1 MTEKQRQK
9 AGARGN
15 MADIRQML
23 EEMYGDFNAR
33 RMEAVLARMIPE
45 VEWPNGW
52 EGGYVNG
59 HAGVRDY
66 WTRQW
71 AVLDP
76 RVEPINIV
84 EDERGRYVV
93 EVHQVVRDREGKL
106 LVDQVVHHAYSL
118 RDGLIERMDIE

>member
-1 MTEKQRQK
+1 MS
-9 AGARGN
+9 
-15 MADIRQML
+15 DIRQML
-23 EEMYGDFNAR
+23 NEMYRDFNAR
-33 RMEAVLARMIPE
+33 RMDQVLARMVPG

-52 EGGYVNG
+52 EGGYVHG

-76 RVEPINIV
+76 KVEPMNIV
-84 EDERGRYVV
+84 EDDRGRYVV

-106 LVDQVVHHAYSL
+106 LADQVVHHIYTV
-118 RDGLIERMDIE
+118 RDGLIERMDIA